1 MMKARF
7 CCFILALQ
15 LLSCVSLA
23 RLLPSLPGPEQVT
36 PEPNQDLVSS
46 ESMREKYETRVS
58 KIGSTPPI
66 CEHKCNGCSPCEAMQ
81 VPSTSRQHNH
91 MGVQYANYEPESWKC
106 KCGPSFYSP

>member
-1 MMKARF
+1 MKARF

-15 LLSCVSLA
+15 LLSCVSES
-23 RLLPSLPGPEQVT
+23 RLLPSLPGPEHVT

-46 ESMREKYETRVS
+46 ESMREKYETGVS

-91 MGVQYANYEPESWKC
+91 MRVQYANYEPESWKC